1 MSKAGHVLSVLAML
15 VMLAGC
21 GGGAVG
27 PVKPGVAVTLC
38 RDCCSDVLKVGVR
51 GSRM

>member
-27 PVKPGVAVTLC
+27 PVNASHTAAAGWVPRPSGQ
-38 RDCCSDVLKVGVR
+38 
-51 GSRM
+51 